1 MILYLISELD
11 VGGAEKSLYYLAKGL
26 SPRFG
31 KPVVASL
38 WGAGRVGDWLEAA
51 GIEVIRLHAR
61 RTGLHARRMGLLVAG
76 WELRRMIRSGR
87 FRLLHTFLYH
97 ANIVGR
103 LAAIGTGVP
112 VVSSIRVTEIDR
124 PFRIAIDRKTIKYVA
139 AETCVSEAVRQWSIQ
154 QGLPAEK
161 LVTIPNAVDC
171 AAYEAPPGATRRE
184 LGLPPDARIIL
195 FIGRLHRQKGP
206 DVLLQAAAMLC
217 ERMPNVHVVLAGDGP
232 LRAQLACRAGE
243 LGLGERFHLLGPR
256 DDVPVLLA
264 DADLLALPSRW
275 EGMPNAVLEA
285 MAAGKPSVAADVGGC
300 REVIVDGETGLL
312 VPPNDPAA
320 LAAAVERILADREL
334 AARMGA
340 AARQRAQREFS
351 VEKMVLLNEQLYD
364 RFLK

>member
-11 VGGAEKSLYYLAKGL
+11 VGGAEKSLYSLARGL

-31 KPVVASL
+31 KPVAASL

-61 RTGLHARRMGLLVAG
+61 RTGLLIAG
-76 WELRRMIRSGR
+76 RELRRIIRSGR
-87 FRLLHTFLYH
+87 FNLLHTFLYH

-139 AETCVSEAVRQWSIQ
+139 AETCVSEAVRQWSIE

-171 AAYEAPPGATRRE
+171 AAYEAPPGAIRGE
-184 LGLPPDARIIL
+184 LGLPPGARIVL

-206 DVLLQAAAMLC
+206 DVLLQAAAMLR
-217 ERMPNVHVVLAGDGP
+217 ERTPDLHVVLAGDGP
-232 LRAQLACRAGE
+232 LRAQLAREAGE
-243 LGLGERFHLLGPR
+243 LGLADRFHLLGPR
-256 DDVPVLLA
+256 DDVPALLA

-285 MAAGKPSVAADVGGC
+285 MAARKPSVAADVGGC
-300 REVIVDGETGLL
+300 REVIADGETGLL
-312 VPPNDPAA
+312 VPPDDPAA
-320 LAAAVERILADREL
+320 LAAAIKRILADRNL

-340 AARQRAQREFS
+340 AARQRAEREFS
-351 VEKMVLLNEQLYD
+351 IEKMVSRNEELYE
-364 RFLK
+364 RVLRP